1 MRDETGCVMKP
12 PLPIAFAPTALVEER
27 LAVFL
32 GPHTARTAVKT
43 FSERAIGRPPDEL
56 ERHEM
61 PRLLA
66 ALRPMLRTLMGASQC
81 EVLLR
86 RITEELEGR

>member
-1 MRDETGCVMKP
+1 MPGDRRP
-12 PLPIAFAPTALVEER
+12 ASIVEER

-43 FSERAIGRPPDEL
+43 FSERAIGKPPDQL
-56 ERHEM
+56 EQHEM

-66 ALRPMLRTLMGASQC
+66 ALRPMLRTLLGASQC

-86 RITEELEGR
+86 RITEEFEGR

>member
-1 MRDETGCVMKP
+1 MSDDRRP
-12 PLPIAFAPTALVEER
+12 ASIVEER

-32 GPHTARTAVKT
+32 GPHTARTVVKT
-43 FSERAIGRPPDEL
+43 FSERAIGKSPELL

-66 ALRPMLRTLMGASQC
+66 ALRPMLRTLLGASQC

>member
-1 MRDETGCVMKP
+1 MSGDRHPAT
-12 PLPIAFAPTALVEER
+12 IVEER

-32 GPHTARTAVKT
+32 GPHTARNAVKT
-43 FSERAIGRPPDEL
+43 FSERAMGRAPDSLEL
-56 ERHEM
+56 HEM

-66 ALRPMLRTLMGASQC
+66 ALRPMLRTLLGASQC

-86 RITEELEGR
+86 RITEDLEGR